1 MILNEALVR
10 QNFISKILLKKDQCE
25 LAKELKAKV
34 MVMRIALTK
43 IKSEYEKDA
52 QEVVE
57 TLKTDEFNEL
67 ATLQDRTTEQE
78 EKFQELVSE
87 INEEYFAFLVEKGKE
102 EVTFE
107 GRFSEDEYF
116 QIVNVNA
123 DNDVEINGNKLQAAD
138 FLEVIYSLFVE

>member
-1 MILNEALVR
+1 MKRQLGRILLVR
-10 QNFISKILLKKDQCE
+10 FY
-25 LAKELKAKV
+25 
-34 MVMRIALTK
+34 LTK

-52 QEVVE
+52 QELVE

-138 FLEVIYSLFVE
+138 FLEVIHSLFVE